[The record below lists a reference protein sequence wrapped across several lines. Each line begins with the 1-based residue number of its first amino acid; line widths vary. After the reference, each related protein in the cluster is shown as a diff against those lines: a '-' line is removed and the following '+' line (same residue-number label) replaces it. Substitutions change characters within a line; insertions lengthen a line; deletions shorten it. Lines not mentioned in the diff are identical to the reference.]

1 MKEKDSIIKKLPFQY
16 RKELNFATKIIIS
29 TFKKSLLTIILGGS
43 AGKNNVILGWSDLD
57 LYIIVE
63 KYDFNLIE
71 EMYNNLKHS
80 KLHIG
85 ITIYSLEEVIKEKI
99 DSKTKVMLYEKK
111 YYLFNPT
118 IYGKNIFENIKINYI
133 DIKNNDYLMLPNIL
147 HEFKRMYILA
157 ILNDKLE
164 KRKYIKK
171 LYSLIKIFLN
181 TKGCFV
187 YGYVNSF
194 KRIISLIEKE
204 STINIDF
211 DIMEVINNPLEL
223 ERKRILTFSKV
234 IIEFIIKESGKMENK
249 KRISAR
255 GIILEGDN
263 LYTMFRRK
271 KKENG
276 KTKEYYVIPGGGVDE
291 GEDFEKA
298 VLRELKEE
306 FSIDAE
312 IEEYLGVKETD
323 DTVEHFFKCR
333 IINGTPKLGG
343 EELERC
349 SEENYYE
356 IIKVSIKDLD
366 NIDILATDM
375 IMKAYK
381 TQNN

>member
-271 KKENG
+271 KKKNG

-312 IEEYLGVKETD
+312 IEEYLGVKETG

-356 IIKVSIKDLD
+356 IRKVSIKDLD

>member
-1 MKEKDSIIKKLPFQY
+1 
-16 RKELNFATKIIIS
+16 
-29 TFKKSLLTIILGGS
+29 
-43 AGKNNVILGWSDLD
+43 
-57 LYIIVE
+57 
-63 KYDFNLIE
+63 
-71 EMYNNLKHS
+71 
-80 KLHIG
+80 
-85 ITIYSLEEVIKEKI
+85 
-99 DSKTKVMLYEKK
+99 
-111 YYLFNPT
+111 
-118 IYGKNIFENIKINYI
+118 
-133 DIKNNDYLMLPNIL
+133 
-147 HEFKRMYILA
+147 
-157 ILNDKLE
+157 
-164 KRKYIKK
+164 
-171 LYSLIKIFLN
+171 
-181 TKGCFV
+181 
-187 YGYVNSF
+187 
-194 KRIISLIEKE
+194 
-204 STINIDF
+204 
-211 DIMEVINNPLEL
+211 
-223 ERKRILTFSKV
+223 
-234 IIEFIIKESGKMENK
+234 MENK

-356 IIKVSIKDLD
+356 IRKVSIKDLD

>member
-356 IIKVSIKDLD
+356 IRKVSIKDLD

>member
-312 IEEYLGVKETD
+312 IEEYLGVKETG

-356 IIKVSIKDLD
+356 IRKVSIKDLD

>member
-1 MKEKDSIIKKLPFQY
+1 M
-16 RKELNFATKIIIS
+16 
-29 TFKKSLLTIILGGS
+29 TIILGGS

-356 IIKVSIKDLD
+356 IRKVSIKDLD

>member
-1 MKEKDSIIKKLPFQY
+1 
-16 RKELNFATKIIIS
+16 
-29 TFKKSLLTIILGGS
+29 
-43 AGKNNVILGWSDLD
+43 
-57 LYIIVE
+57 
-63 KYDFNLIE
+63 
-71 EMYNNLKHS
+71 
-80 KLHIG
+80 
-85 ITIYSLEEVIKEKI
+85 
-99 DSKTKVMLYEKK
+99 
-111 YYLFNPT
+111 
-118 IYGKNIFENIKINYI
+118 
-133 DIKNNDYLMLPNIL
+133 
-147 HEFKRMYILA
+147 MYILA
-157 ILNDKLE
+157 ILNYKLE
-164 KRKYIKK
+164 KRKYKKK
-171 LYSLIKIFLN
+171 LYSLIKIFFN

-271 KKENG
+271 KKKNG

-312 IEEYLGVKETD
+312 IEEYLGVKETG

-356 IIKVSIKDLD
+356 IRKVSIKDLD